1 MKAFHVLALALV
13 FCTAFQWVSTWSI
26 ACNETVQVAAI
37 SPEQEPICCQ
47 PSVVVSSDE
56 YLGRQWAIS
65 KIMAPQAWQVTSG
78 DPSVIIAVLDTGIDS
93 WHKDLAGKVV
103 AEVNFADSPIATDIY
118 GHGTHTAGIIAA
130 AAESSMGI
138 AGVAYKCRLM
148 NVKIAD
154 ESGSWDG
161 SAAAKG
167 VIWAVDNGAKVINMS
182 LSANEPSSDLEQAI
196 NYAWSK
202 GAVVVCAAGNR
213 TGTAPVYPAFYTGC
227 IAVAAT
233 DADDSLATWSGYGDW
248 VDVAAPGV
256 HIFSTL
262 PFNDYGYKSGTS
274 MAAAYVSGLAGLLFT
289 IVKDGNSNGYVNDEV
304 EAAIENGCDRL
315 DIEGIGK
322 GRINA
327 FKAVTQ
333 QLDSK

>member
-1 MKAFHVLALALV
+1 MRVFYVLALALI
-13 FCTAFQWVSTWSI
+13 FCTAFNWVSVWSI
-26 ACNETVQVAAI
+26 ACDEPIQVAAI
-37 SPEQEPICCQ
+37 SPEQEPVYSQ
-47 PSVVVSSDE
+47 PSAVEPTDE
-56 YLGRQWAIS
+56 HLERQWAIS
-65 KIMAPQAWQVTSG
+65 KIMASQAWQVTSG
-78 DPSVIIAVLDTGIDS
+78 DPSVIIAVLDTGIDR
-93 WHKDLAGKVV
+93 WHEDLAGKVV

-130 AAESSMGI
+130 AAEDGLGMT
-138 AGVAYKCRLM
+138 GVAYKCRLM

-154 ESGSWDG
+154 EGGTW
-161 SAAAKG
+161 SASVVAKG
-167 VIWAVDNGAKVINMS
+167 IIWAVDNGANVINMS
-182 LSANEPSSDLEQAI
+182 LSASEPSSDLEQAV

-213 TGTAPVYPAFYTGC
+213 TGTKPIYPAFYTSC

-233 DADDSLATWSGYGDW
+233 DSNDSLASWSGCGDW

-274 MAAAYVSGLAGLLFT
+274 MAAAYVSGLAGLLFA
-289 IVKDGNSNGYVNDEV
+289 IVKDGNGNGYVNDEV
-304 EAAIENGCDRL
+304 EAAMKNGCDRL

-333 QLDSK
+333 QLDLK